1 VASKNRIAIDR
12 ISKIRKIASEKTLG
26 RVDGVN
32 LDTYSASAILAVYEK
47 LSDENKI
54 KFVALP
60 VYRMASIAFKLVG

>member
-1 VASKNRIAIDR
+1 MVSKNRIAIDR
-12 ISKIRKIASEKTLG
+12 ISKFRKIVSEKQIG

-32 LDTYSASAILAVYEK
+32 IDTYSASAVLAVYER

-60 VYRMASIAFKLVG
+60 VYRMVTIAFKMVG